1 MTKKRVIIVGAG
13 IAGLTAA
20 RALSQDGHS
29 VTVVDKGRSVGGRMA
44 TRRIGDAV
52 VDHGA
57 QFFTVRS
64 DDFGQLV
71 NEWTSAGVAQEWC
84 RGFATNDGHPRYI
97 GARGMNSVAKYMA
110 TGLDVRCNTMVFSL
124 THRSAGWK
132 VQIDDATELTCDVLI
147 STCPLPQ
154 SYSLLFTAGVDL
166 PETLRGT
173 DYDRTIAL
181 LLTYAGTHSIAAPG
195 GMQNPDDTFQFVAD
209 NMAKGISASP
219 ALTLHANPEFS
230 RTNWD
235 LSLEQQH
242 EMLVTA
248 GAPYLDGLS
257 IIESQVKKW
266 RFATPKILWPEYF
279 WSTDDGSL
287 LLAGDAFKGAKV
299 EGAALSGLHAA
310 RFVMAD

>member
-1 MTKKRVIIVGAG
+1 MKKRIIIVGAG
-13 IAGLTAA
+13 MAGLTAA
-20 RALSQDGHS
+20 RTLTREGHS
-29 VTVVDKGRSVGGRMA
+29 VTVLDKGSSVGGRMA

-71 NEWTSAGVAQEWC
+71 HEWTTAGVVHEWC
-84 RGFATNDGHPRYI
+84 RGFSSDDGHPRYI

-110 TGLDVRCNTMVFSL
+110 SGLDVRCDTLVFSIAR
-124 THRSAGWK
+124 TSSGWI

-147 STCPLPQ
+147 STCPVPQ
-154 SYSLLFTAGVDL
+154 SYSLLYTAGIEL
-166 PETLRGT
+166 PEALRGT

-181 LLTYAGTHSIAAPG
+181 LLTYTGKNSIAAPG
-195 GMQNPDDTFQFVAD
+195 GLQNPDDTFQFVAD
-209 NMAKGISASP
+209 NMVKGVSAYP
-219 ALTLHANPEFS
+219 ALTLNANPEFS
-230 RTNWD
+230 RKNWD

-242 EMLVTA
+242 ELLVA
-248 GAPYLDGLS
+248 ASKPYLRGLT
-257 IIESQVKKW
+257 IVESQVKKW
-266 RFATPKILWPEYF
+266 RFATPKVLWPEYF
-279 WSTDDGSL
+279 WSTDDHSL

-310 RFVMAD
+310 RFVMAN